1 MKWIGRLGR
10 TFGAPFL
17 LLVTSIYWTQGFR
30 SLAWMGVSYQMKD
43 QLKLS
48 PSASQFVMSTSFLP
62 WSIKP
67 LYGIFSDCV
76 PIFGRRRIPYLVISS
91 VLCFVPWLVLGA
103 VEWSRSS
110 YIYLTVLLTIQNFG
124 AAMADVVVDA
134 MVAEM
139 ARKERAEFAG
149 ELQSMSW
156 LAMAFGG
163 ILGSIAGGVALDRL
177 QVSGIFM
184 MFATFPLVQLLSCAF
199 LDDRKLGNSVG
210 EIAIVESPEE
220 KLEAIDGKTESVEE
234 QGIQDTKSSSPND
247 VNEALDDPESK
258 SLRRRRG
265 SLDRKEVETEEEMRE
280 EQNKTSPTI
289 RGACRSLY
297 QAVKQ
302 PSVFRPMLWFLI
314 SQSAV
319 PNLSTIM
326 FYFQTNSVKL
336 DASFLGTSRVVGW
349 GGLMLGTFLYNHYL
363 KRVSL
368 RKIFRLVH
376 IGLAILTL
384 SDVVFVSRLNTRMGI
399 PDKVFVLGASAVG
412 DAVNQFKFMPFLVF
426 SGQIC
431 PPGIEGTLFALFM
444 SISNLGGT
452 ISSFAGAALAS
463 ALQISSQEFGNLSLG
478 IVIQAACTL
487 LPVLLLGLIPEEA
500 TGMALTHNS

>member
-177 QVSGIFM
+177 
-184 MFATFPLVQLLSCAF
+184 QLLSCAF

-368 RKIFRLVH
+368 RKIFSFFFRLVH

-444 SISNLGGT
+444 SISNLG
-452 ISSFAGAALAS
+452 
-463 ALQISSQEFGNLSLG
+463 EFGNLSLG